1 MVLVSVPV
9 PAYKF
14 YAGVGA
20 SELNRVPVRHR
31 RRHRHPNITFNEYL
45 VPVLVSVA
53 VAVPV
58 TCI

>member
-31 RRHRHPNITFNEYL
+31 YPNITFNEYL